1 MFIYV
6 IFISKKKEKTSS
18 FRSRWHMRRWRFKF
32 FRRGGGGGSDGVFS
46 RGVFCR
52 LFIFSFIPCEFY
64 EIDIFQAGKK
74 SEPPLDQHM
83 YIIDLY
89 RYAWKKSSGEL
100 PRPSQ
105 FFSQPTFF
113 IKFT

>member
-1 MFIYV
+1 MTRTCAD
-6 IFISKKKEKTSS
+6 EDLN
-18 FRSRWHMRRWRFKF
+18 F
-32 FRRGGGGGSDGVFS
+32 FAGGGSDGVFS

-52 LFIFSFIPCEFY
+52 LIIFSFIPCEFY

-89 RYAWKKSSGEL
+89 RYA
-100 PRPSQ
+100 
-105 FFSQPTFF
+105 
-113 IKFT
+113 